1 MKKPD
6 YVCILHHFLSKR
18 KTILIMKLTTV
29 LLAVCALQLSAA
41 THSQTARLSLAMKNT
56 PVSMVFQEIE
66 KQSNFR
72 FLYRNEMVEDQF
84 VSVHA
89 KDLPIENVLDMALK
103 DVKVEYTILDNNLIV
118 ITPTKEAAVAQP
130 LQVTGVVTSAT
141 DNSPLPGVNIIEKG
155 TQNGTVTDV
164 NGRYTITPGNPDAVL
179 VFSFIGFLT
188 EEIGVV
194 GKTFIDVGL
203 VEDIRSLEEVVV
215 VGYGVARKSDLTT
228 ASISVTSEDIKNNIG
243 ANIDQALQ
251 GRAAG
256 VTAVYTSGQPGSSM
270 SIRIRGQGTLRAQ
283 ASEPL
288 YVIDGVPVQ
297 NVSQSGHDV
306 GLGDALGNGSIQTF
320 SGLSSINPNDIL
332 SMEILKDASATS
344 IYGSRGANGVV
355 LITTKSG
362 KSGEAKFSYEGL
374 YGVQKQV
381 SRLDLMNLREFAQ
394 YNADWAS
401 ETSGRDPRLEYQD
414 PSLLGEGTDWQN
426 ELFRTA
432 PMQSHQLSAQG
443 GTDKATYYVSGG
455 YFQQEGTLV
464 GTDFNRFS
472 ARVNLDANLKKWLK
486 LGSRILYARTTDN
499 LTLNNSTEGIISVAL
514 RTTPDVPV
522 KNIDG
527 SWAGL
532 QYEGAPSVINPI
544 AKALDETNILK
555 KNDLN
560 ANFYADVTFF
570 KGLVLRSEIG
580 GNIGISNAY
589 HFIPTY
595 QYGSLVNSTN
605 TSSRQ
610 YNQNYFWQVKNYLT
624 YSGRIGLH
632 NYTLMAGQEASE
644 YLWEYLRGT
653 SNGLTSNDI
662 EEPGLGQPTS
672 MTIGSGHG
680 SGSLASFFARAN
692 YAYNEKYY
700 LTYTFRY
707 DGSSNFGPENRWAP
721 FHAVSAS
728 WRVTSESF
736 MQGVKAIVN
745 DFKIRAGWG
754 QTGNQDIGG
763 YRWGAS
769 ITKMPS
775 NLGMGFRQ
783 SNIAN
788 PYITWEAQEQ
798 VNLGFDLS
806 FLNSRIGL
814 VIDMYNKISTNMLMD
829 MQLPSYM
836 GTSGNV
842 SIRLNPPMGNF
853 GKIQNRGIE
862 ISLNSRPFV
871 GDFQWDNDLQLTF
884 NKNKLLGLNDTPAA
898 HIEGFG
904 QWTDLVSLTE
914 IGDPLY
920 NFYGYEVVGVYQDKE
935 DILNSPKP
943 KSYPGDGNF
952 KRTTVWPGDLKF
964 ADLSGPDG
972 VPDSMI
978 DEYDRTNIG
987 SPLPKFTFGF
997 NNTFRYKNIEL
1008 TVYVNGSYGNKLMNY
1023 IGRSLSGMETMWN
1036 NQLQTAVDRAK
1047 LEPIDPDKE
1056 YPFVNEYGT
1065 TIENW
1070 FDDIDN
1076 VQVKNPETTVPR
1088 AVSGDPNENTR
1099 ISDRYIA
1106 DGSYL
1111 RIKNILLSYYVPGKL
1126 LSKTGISAIRVYAN
1140 LQNMWTFTKY
1150 TGLDP
1155 EVGASQAND
1164 NVFGLDNG
1172 RYPASRIYAFGLNIT
1187 F

>member
-1 MKKPD
+1 
-6 YVCILHHFLSKR
+6 
-18 KTILIMKLTTV
+18 
-29 LLAVCALQLSAA
+29 
-41 THSQTARLSLAMKNT
+41 MKNK
-56 PVSMVFQEIE
+56 PVSVVFQEIE
-66 KQSNFR
+66 KRTDFR
-72 FLYRNEMVEDQF
+72 FLYRNEMVEDEI
-84 VSVHA
+84 VSVNA
-89 KDLPIENVLDMALK
+89 NNLPIENILEQALK
-103 DVKVEYTILDNNLIV
+103 NVRVEYTILDNNLIV
-118 ITPTKEAAVAQP
+118 ITPAKEAAVAQAV
-130 LQVTGVVTSAT
+130 QVKGVVTSAT
-141 DNSPLPGVNIIEKG
+141 DNIPLPGVNIVEKG
-155 TQNGTVTDV
+155 TQNGAVTDA
-164 NGRYTITPGNPDAVL
+164 GGWYTITLSSPEAIL
-179 VFSFIGFLT
+179 IFSFIGYLT
-188 EEIGVV
+188 EEINVS
-194 GKTFIDVGL
+194 GKTAIDVSL
-203 VEDIRSLEEVVV
+203 VEDIQDLEEVVV
-215 VGYGVARKSDLTT
+215 VGYGVSRKSDLTT
-228 ASISVTSEDIKNNIG
+228 ASISVKGDDIKNNIG
-243 ANIDQALQ
+243 ANLDQALQ

-297 NVSQSGHDV
+297 NVSQSGHSV
-306 GLGDALGNGSIQTF
+306 GLGDALGNGSIQAF
-320 SGLSSINPNDIL
+320 SGLSSINPNDVL

-362 KSGEAKFSYEGL
+362 KSGEAKFSYEGM
-374 YGVQKQV
+374 YGIQDQV
-381 SRLDLMNLREFAQ
+381 SRLDLLNLQEFAQ
-394 YNADWAS
+394 YSTDWAS

-414 PSLLGEGTDWQN
+414 PTLLGEGTDWQN
-426 ELFRTA
+426 ALFRTA
-432 PMQSHQLSAQG
+432 PMQNHQLSAQG
-443 GTDKATYYVSGG
+443 GTEKATYYISGG

-486 LGSRILYARTTDN
+486 LGTRILYARTTDN

-514 RTTPDVPV
+514 RTTPDVPIRNV
-522 KNIDG
+522 DG
-527 SWAGL
+527 TWAGL

-560 ANFYADVTFF
+560 ANFFADVTLL
-570 KGLVLRSEIG
+570 KGLVLRSELG
-580 GNIGISNAY
+580 GNIGLSNAY
-589 HFIPTY
+589 HFVPTY
-595 QYGSLVNSTN
+595 QYGSLINSTN
-605 TSSRQ
+605 TSTRQ

-624 YSGRIGLH
+624 YSGTISLH

-644 YLWEYLRGT
+644 YRWEYLRGA

-662 EEPGLGQPTS
+662 QEPGLGQSTS
-672 MTIGSGHG
+672 MTVGSGHG
-680 SGSLASFFARAN
+680 SGALASFFARAN
-692 YAYNEKYY
+692 YSYNDKYY

-728 WRVTSESF
+728 WRLTNEPFMEPFRSF
-736 MQGVKAIVN
+736 VN

-763 YRWGAS
+763 YRWGAA

-788 PYITWEAQEQ
+788 PYITWEEQEQ
-798 VNLGFDLS
+798 INLGFDLS
-806 FLNSRIGL
+806 FLASRIGL
-814 VIDMYNKISTNMLMD
+814 VVDMYNKISTNMLMD

-853 GKIQNRGIE
+853 GKIQNRGVE
-862 ISLNSRPFV
+862 ISLNTRPLI
-871 GDFQWDNDLQLTF
+871 GKFQWDNDLQLTF
-884 NKNKLLGLNDTPAA
+884 NKNKLLGLNETPAA
-898 HIEGFG
+898 HIEGYG

-920 NFYGYEVVGVYQDKE
+920 NFYGYKVVGVYQDKE

-952 KRTTVWPGDLKF
+952 KRSTVWPGDLKF

-972 VPDSMI
+972 VPDSVI
-978 DEYDRTNIG
+978 DEYDRTNLG

-997 NNTFRYKNIEL
+997 NNTFGYKNIEL
-1008 TVYVNGSYGNKLMNY
+1008 TIYLNGSYGNKLMNY
-1023 IGRSLSGMETMWN
+1023 VGRTLSGMETMWN

-1056 YPFVNEYGT
+1056 YPVVNESGT
-1065 TIENW
+1065 TINNW

-1076 VQVKNPETTVPR
+1076 VQVKNSGTTVPR
-1088 AVSGDPNENTR
+1088 AVAGDPNENMR
-1099 ISDRYIA
+1099 ISDRYIE

-1111 RIKNILLSYYVPGKL
+1111 RVKNIMLSYYIPGKL
-1126 LSKTGISAIRVYAN
+1126 LNKTGISALRVYAN

>member
-1 MKKPD
+1 M
-6 YVCILHHFLSKR
+6 L
-18 KTILIMKLTTV
+18 
-29 LLAVCALQLSAA
+29 
-41 THSQTARLSLAMKNT
+41 
-56 PVSMVFQEIE
+56 
-66 KQSNFR
+66 
-72 FLYRNEMVEDQF
+72 
-84 VSVHA
+84 
-89 KDLPIENVLDMALK
+89 
-103 DVKVEYTILDNNLIV
+103 
-118 ITPTKEAAVAQP
+118 AQP
-130 LQVTGVVTSAT
+130 LQVKGVVSSAT
-141 DNSPLPGVNIIEKG
+141 DKSPLPGVNVVEKG
-155 TQNGTVTDV
+155 TQNGTVTDA
-164 NGRYTITPGNPDAVL
+164 NGRYTITLSDPDAVL
-179 VFSFIGFLT
+179 VFSFVGYLT
-188 EEIGVV
+188 EEISVS
-194 GKTFIDVGL
+194 GKTAIDLVL
-203 VEDIRSLEEVVV
+203 VEDIQSLEEVVV
-215 VGYGVARKSDLTT
+215 VGYGVSKKSDLTT
-228 ASISVTSEDIKNNIG
+228 ASISVTGEDIKSNIS

-306 GLGDALGNGSIQTF
+306 GLGDALGNGSIQAF

-374 YGVQKQV
+374 YGIQKQV
-381 SRLDLMNLREFAQ
+381 SRIDMMNLREFAQ
-394 YNADWAS
+394 YSTDWAS
-401 ETSGRDPRLEYQD
+401 ETSGRDPRLEFQD

-426 ELFRTA
+426 ALFRTA

-443 GTDKATYYVSGG
+443 GTEKATYYISAG
-455 YFQQEGTLV
+455 YFDQEGTLV

-472 ARVNLDANLKKWLK
+472 ARVNIDANLKKWLK
-486 LGSRILYARTTDN
+486 LGTRILYARTTDN

-522 KNIDG
+522 KNVDG
-527 SWAGL
+527 TWAGL

-560 ANFYADVTFF
+560 ANFFADVTFL

-580 GNIGISNAY
+580 GNIGLSNAY
-589 HFIPTY
+589 HFVPTY
-595 QYGSLVNSTN
+595 EYGSLVNSTN
-605 TSSRQ
+605 TSTRQ

-624 YSGRIGLH
+624 YSGKISMH
-632 NYTLMAGQEASE
+632 NYTLMIGQEASE
-644 YLWEYLRGT
+644 YRWEYLRGA

-662 EEPGLGQPTS
+662 EEPGLGEQSS

-692 YAYNEKYY
+692 YSFNDKYY

-728 WRVTSESF
+728 WRVTNEPF
-736 MQGVKAIVN
+736 MEGIKSVLN

-769 ITKMPS
+769 IIKMPS
-775 NLGMGFRQ
+775 NLGQGFRQ

-788 PYITWEAQEQ
+788 PYITWEDQEQ
-798 VNLGFDLS
+798 INIGFDLS
-806 FLNSRIGL
+806 FFTSRIGL
-814 VIDMYNKISTNMLMD
+814 VIDLYDKTSTNMLMD

-836 GTSGNV
+836 GTSGNA

-853 GKIQNRGIE
+853 GKIQNRGLE
-862 ISLNSRPFV
+862 ISLNTRPLV
-871 GDFQWDNDLQLTF
+871 GKFQWENDLQLTF
-884 NKNKLLGLNDTPAA
+884 NKNKLLGLNETPAA
-898 HIEGFG
+898 HIEGYG

-920 NFYGYEVVGVYQDKE
+920 NFYGYKVVGVYQDKE
-935 DILNSPKP
+935 DILNSPRTKA
-943 KSYPGDGNF
+943 YPDDSNF

-972 VPDSMI
+972 VPDSVI

-997 NNTFRYKNIEL
+997 NNTFRYKDIEL
-1008 TVYVNGSYGNKLMNY
+1008 TVYINGSYGNKLMNY
-1023 IGRSLSGMETMWN
+1023 VGRNLSGMDNMWS

-1047 LEPIDPDKE
+1047 LEPVDPDKV
-1056 YPFVNEYGT
+1056 YPYVNESGT
-1065 TIENW
+1065 TISNW

-1076 VQVKNPETTVPR
+1076 VRVKNPEATVPR
-1088 AVSGDPNENTR
+1088 AVAGDPNENMR
-1099 ISDRYIA
+1099 ISDRYIE

-1111 RIKNILLSYYVPGKL
+1111 RVKNIMLSYYIPGKFL
-1126 LSKTGISAIRVYAN
+1126 KKTGISLLRVYAN
-1140 LQNMWTFTKY
+1140 LQNMWTFTNY

-1155 EVGASQAND
+1155 EIGASQAND